1 MRHLDEHLDDG
12 IIHALLDG
20 ELSGDELAGARAH
33 VLACEACSARVAEER
48 LLAGE
53 AERLIAEL
61 DEPAAA
67 PGGAGAVPPP
77 PGSPTVKGPPVV
89 LIPADGED
97 LNSRWQRRRGPGR
110 GIGIAA
116 TIAIA
121 AGAGFFA
128 LQGSPGSGTFASD
141 SVVSDMAPLP
151 PPDDRAFALTDSGA
165 APTARDT
172 APASPVPLAAETSEA
187 PPQDPAPAGDAAD
200 VRETSLANAAPQRD
214 APAPVELQSG
224 QAKAREDR
232 TVRAEE
238 RTAAPAASE
247 PVASQPSGDRTT
259 RAAEAQ
265 RPAPAERDEAVASV
279 RQARPG
285 VTAGAASAS
294 QDARRSD
301 SASVPAPSAASA
313 PAPRRAPLSLEQQ
326 AQISMRIGLDE
337 AQRLLGGPMHVID
350 GLQPEFVGLVPG
362 RLVRGANPS
371 DYVVRVVYLDDQR
384 RMIFLDQQRLD
395 LTGRQMGMQRDT
407 IPPEWVKGDVRLS
420 LSGNLSTESARA
432 LARRVR

>member
-151 PPDDRAFALTDSGA
+151 APDDRAFALTDSGA
-165 APTARDT
+165 APTTRDT

-200 VRETSLANAAPQRD
+200 VRETSLANAATQR
-214 APAPVELQSG
+214 APTPVELQSG

-232 TVRAEE
+232 SVRAEE
-238 RTAAPAASE
+238 RAPAPAATE
-247 PVASQPSGDRTT
+247 PAASPPSGDRTA
-259 RAAEAQ
+259 RAAAAQ

-279 RQARPG
+279 RPG

-294 QDARRSD
+294 PDVPRRD
-301 SASVPAPSAASA
+301 SVSVPAPSAASA
-313 PAPRRAPLSLEQQ
+313 PAPRRAPPSLEQQ

-420 LSGNLSTESARA
+420 LSGNISTESARA